1 MELLHRIPLWRLRA
15 GIAWKHVHILQKIKN
30 REITW
35 REDWDQFE
43 QNIYDKVLLTI
54 LKQEKANI
62 NAKGNTNDTVWFCK
76 KNNRSQKAVIVKLHI
91 QAEWEIRQK
100 VCNTFVLK
108 DKVKA
113 SHPECSPDCPN
124 KEL

>member
-1 MELLHRIPLWRLRA
+1 MELLHRITLWRLRA
-15 GIAWKHVHILQKIKN
+15 GIAWQREHILQKIKN

-62 NAKGNTNDTVWFCK
+62 IAKGNTNDTVWFCK
-76 KNNRSQKAVIVKLHI
+76 KITEARRL
-91 QAEWEIRQK
+91 
-100 VCNTFVLK
+100 
-108 DKVKA
+108 
-113 SHPECSPDCPN
+113 
-124 KEL
+124 